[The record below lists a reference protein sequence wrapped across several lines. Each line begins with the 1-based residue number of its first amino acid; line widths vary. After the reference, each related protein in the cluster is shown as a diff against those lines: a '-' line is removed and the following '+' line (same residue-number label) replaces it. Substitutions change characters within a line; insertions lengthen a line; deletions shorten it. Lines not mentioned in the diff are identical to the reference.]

1 MNFKLIWRIIAY
13 ILLIEAGLMM
23 PGLGISLVRHES
35 AASAAFLK
43 SIAII
48 LAVSGILLL
57 ITRHYRKGRF
67 YSREGLLTTGLT
79 WIMMSALG
87 CLPFYLSKAIP
98 SYVDA
103 MFEMVSGFT
112 TTGSSILPE
121 VESMAHG
128 LLFWRSFSH
137 WIGGMGVLVFLLAI
151 VSLGGKG
158 EGFTLHILKAE
169 SPGPAVGKMVPR
181 MKDTAKI
188 LYLIYFGLTVLNILF
203 LVIGGMPMFE
213 AVCTAMGTAG
223 TGGFGVKNDS
233 MASYSPYLQN
243 VTTVFMFL
251 FSVNF
256 SIYYMILLRQFKA
269 AFSDEELRLFLVMI
283 FASIALIAWNVS
295 PLYKSME
302 ETIRHSAFTVG
313 TVMSTTGYATTDFDL
328 WPPFS
333 KAILLFL
340 MMVGA
345 CAGSTGGGMKQVR
358 LLLLWKSLRRNLHK
372 SLHPTEVRSV
382 IVNGR
387 AMDEDILSNTNAYL
401 IAYVIIVIGSVLVL
415 SLDGFD
421 FETNFSAVMAT
432 FNNIGPGFH
441 AVGPT
446 CNFAAYSNLSK
457 IVMIADML
465 AGRLEI
471 YPILT
476 LISKSTWKK
485 AR

>member
-269 AFSDEELRLFLVMI
+269 AFGDEELRLFLVMI

-302 ETIRHSAFTVG
+302 ETIRHSCRSRTASGVHTCSRSCP
-313 TVMSTTGYATTDFDL
+313 TSSAR
-328 WPPFS
+328 
-333 KAILLFL
+333 
-340 MMVGA
+340 
-345 CAGSTGGGMKQVR
+345 R
-358 LLLLWKSLRRNLHK
+358 L
-372 SLHPTEVRSV
+372 
-382 IVNGR
+382 
-387 AMDEDILSNTNAYL
+387 
-401 IAYVIIVIGSVLVL
+401 
-415 SLDGFD
+415 
-421 FETNFSAVMAT
+421 
-432 FNNIGPGFH
+432 
-441 AVGPT
+441 
-446 CNFAAYSNLSK
+446 
-457 IVMIADML
+457 
-465 AGRLEI
+465 
-471 YPILT
+471 
-476 LISKSTWKK
+476 
-485 AR
+485 